1 LKANHVDRGLTQRPQ
16 PSNAVFRV
24 LADRY
29 GIRHIGETRD
39 LGGSSTLN
47 LLVQGG
53 QRRYVVRVYRPW
65 MTPGRLAAMQ
75 GARRHLAQAG
85 IPCEKPIRSLDG
97 ATWAAMGDRL
107 IEVEPYIAA
116 NGNMDT
122 WERLAAGLPLLGRI
136 HSCLRTL
143 QTTAEGRHAPAA
155 NSIAPEDLVPGVRQ
169 GTHRLRGWGLT
180 PAERSLADRSGELA
194 RRVSEAEGSLPGL
207 PRQLVHGDYWDN
219 NVLFQDDRIVL
230 VADLDFMGER
240 ARIDDLALTLYYTN
254 STFADDQLSD
264 TRLGQLRAL
273 VDAYDSGLDD
283 PLNEPERR
291 AIPLAIARTALGFI
305 AMIAEADAEA
315 EPETLG
321 RKLAAEMMPDIAW
334 AGALV
339 DDLDRW
345 QDAMT

>member
-1 LKANHVDRGLTQRPQ
+1 MKANHVDRGLTQRPQ

-85 IPCEKPIRSLDG
+85 IPCVKPIRSLDG

-155 NSIAPEDLVPGVRQ
+155 NSIAPERLVSGVRQ
-169 GTHRLRGWGLT
+169 GTRRLREWDLT
-180 PAERSLADRSGELA
+180 PAERELADFADALA
-194 RRVSEAEGSLPGL
+194 PRVSRAERAMPEL
-207 PRQLVHGDYWDN
+207 PRQLVHGDFWDN
-219 NVLFQDDRIVL
+219 NVLHQGERIVL

-254 STFADDQLSD
+254 STFADGQLSD
-264 TRLGQLRAL
+264 ARLGKLRTL
-273 VDAYDSGLDD
+273 VDACDSGLDD
-283 PLNEPERR
+283 PLSASERR
-291 AIPLAIARTALGFI
+291 VIPLAIVRTALGFI
-305 AMIAEADAEA
+305 AMIAEADSGS
-315 EPETLG
+315 TG
-321 RKLAAEMMPDIAW
+321 RRLAAEMAPDIAW
-334 AGALV
+334 AGGIV